1 MKSNKDFF
9 DFGKEQLE
17 KMKGFL
23 EEFET
28 QFEKGAREAKD
39 AFEKD
44 MKQFAKFMTDKK
56 EQVKE
61 DREASIE
68 HIEALK
74 TAFEVFAET
83 LKKEVPKTKKAF
95 TNYSSK
101 LQESILQLELVIK
114 TARTKISLGL
124 KARLQQFKIRLDDYR
139 LEMAT
144 VETPDQEKLNAQR
157 IKLAES
163 VEYMMKR
170 LNWEKDKNSKFDQFA
185 EEVSTSFDNIKKTF
199 VDLFK

>member
-1 MKSNKDFF
+1 
-9 DFGKEQLE
+9 
-17 KMKGFL
+17 MKGFL

-44 MKQFAKFMTDKK
+44 MKHFAKFMTDKK

-61 DREASIE
+61 EREAS
-68 HIEALK
+68 LK
-74 TAFEVFAET
+74 HLEDLKAAFEAFAEI

-95 TNYSSK
+95 TNYSTK
-101 LQESILQLELVIK
+101 VQEGILQLELVIK
-114 TARTKISLGL
+114 AARSKISLGL

-139 LEMAT
+139 LEIAT
-144 VETPDQEKLNAQR
+144 TETPDQEKLNALR
-157 IKLAES
+157 LKLAES
-163 VEYMMKR
+163 VEYMLKR
-170 LNWEKDKNSKFDQFA
+170 LEWERDKNSKFDQFA
-185 EEVSTSFDNIKKTF
+185 EEVSSSFDNIKKTF